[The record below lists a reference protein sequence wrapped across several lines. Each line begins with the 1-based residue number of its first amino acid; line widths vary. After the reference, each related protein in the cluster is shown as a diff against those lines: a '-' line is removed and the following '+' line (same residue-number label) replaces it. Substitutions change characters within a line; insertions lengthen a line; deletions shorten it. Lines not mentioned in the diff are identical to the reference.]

1 MKITKEHYEYLENQ
15 MVKVIKEKTGFTI
28 EQALNEARKSP
39 NNLSDKAIR
48 WYLLNGCGLTPFV
61 CQTLYKYLNDSH
73 IDTAL
78 RKITNTK

>member
-1 MKITKEHYEYLENQ
+1 MKITKEHYECLENQ

-28 EQALNEARKSP
+28 EQAVNEIRKSP
-39 NNLSDKAIR
+39 DNWSDKAIR

-61 CQTLYKYLNDSH
+61 CKELYKYLNDSH

>member
-1 MKITKEHYEYLENQ
+1 MKITKEHYDH
-15 MVKVIKEKTGFTI
+15 I
-28 EQALNEARKSP
+28 EQAITEKLESLGLTIETAVNHYRHTTP
-39 NNLSDKAIR
+39 YTDKVIR
-48 WYLLNGCGLTPFV
+48 WYLLNGSGLTPFV